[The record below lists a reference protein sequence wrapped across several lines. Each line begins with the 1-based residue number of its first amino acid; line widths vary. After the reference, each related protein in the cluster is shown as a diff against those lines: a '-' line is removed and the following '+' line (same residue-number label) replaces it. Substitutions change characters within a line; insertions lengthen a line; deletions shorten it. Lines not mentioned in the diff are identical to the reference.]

1 MSIFTRG
8 GDNGRTSLAG
18 GVRVP
23 KNNVRIV
30 ANGAIDEAN
39 SFIGLLRTKLSADNL
54 WQERLFTVQMGLM
67 HTMSHVA
74 TLPAVSRK
82 SNSPKVED
90 GATTCEGWIIEMT
103 NEMGESRDFIL
114 PGQTE
119 ISALCHIVRT
129 IIRRAERELCPLVQ
143 EQDLEAWIPEYIN
156 RLSDFFFTLAKYDVF
171 KANLPEEKVKPF
183 RYRKSA
189 EGL

>member
-1 MSIFTRG
+1 MPIFTRG
-8 GDNGRTSLAG
+8 GDKGRTSLAG

-23 KNNVRIV
+23 KNHVRIE

-39 SFIGLLRTKLSADNL
+39 SFIGLLRTKLPADNP

-74 TLPAVSRK
+74 TLPETSRE
-82 SNSPKVED
+82 SSSPRVED
-90 GATTCEGWIIEMT
+90 GAETCEGWITEMT

-119 ISALCHIVRT
+119 VSALCHIVRT
-129 IIRRAERELCPLVQ
+129 IIRRAERELSPVVQ
-143 EQDLEAWIPEYIN
+143 AQELEAWIPEYIN
-156 RLSDFFFTLAKYDVF
+156 RLSDLFFTLAKYDVF

-183 RYRKSA
+183 RFRKSS